1 MRLRDIGMTITK
13 PTKTL
18 GIKAFRPKDLEPRY
32 NAFRNAARQTP
43 LVILLWS
50 PNPSTG
56 AWAGLSK
63 RILAELERLGHTVF
77 YDEHLGISTSMRF
90 KKGVEYQ
97 ASDSV
102 DLIVVVQPGYAPIGD
117 VYDFEDMRVVDTKML
132 LFIDE
137 AAPDRHLYDRAL
149 TLLKSHFNNVETFR
163 NPQDIPHDVLLKK
176 IVDKIGLMQMVKY
189 RAIFQAKNWG
199 IRTSVASVG
208 PRQANAVRPFPQNLL
223 ELYQAHQDE
232 IDTLMDPNALFI
244 LANVNQN
251 GTLIRR
257 MLWHA
262 MGIAEQTMQ
271 VEMAL
276 LQHGG
281 MIVETNGSVFVTDVG
296 KQILSDV
303 GLVASRPSIQVP
315 RNTTAKPHRAS
326 TIAAIAGFALTA
338 LVLVGSIT
346 FYLLN
351 TVESEL
357 PLAYTP
363 TRTAPTATRIST
375 PLPTL
380 TPTPIKR

>member
-1 MRLRDIGMTITK
+1 MTIAK
-13 PTKTL
+13 PPQFSSVKT
-18 GIKAFRPKDLEPRY
+18 FHSKDFELRY

-43 LVILLWS
+43 LVIMLWA

-63 RILAELERLGHTVF
+63 RILDELERLGHTVF
-77 YDEHLGISTSMRF
+77 YNEHLGISTSMRF

-117 VYDFEDMRVVDTKML
+117 VYDFEDMRIVDTKML

-149 TLLKSHFNNVETFR
+149 TLLKSRFNNVETFR
-163 NPQDIPHDVLLKK
+163 NPQDIAQDVLLKK

-251 GTLIRR
+251 GTLTRR
-257 MLWHA
+257 TLWHA

-276 LQHGG
+276 LQHGE
-281 MIVETNGSVFVTDVG
+281 MIVETNGSVIVTDGG

-303 GLVASRPSIQVP
+303 GLVASHPSIQVP
-315 RNTTAKPHRAS
+315 RNTTAKPQRAA

-338 LVLVGSIT
+338 IFLVGLIA
-346 FYLLN
+346 FYWLN

-363 TRTAPTATRIST
+363 TRLVPTVTRLST

-380 TPTPIKR
+380 TLTPIKR